1 MDSKSIV
8 LCPQGF
14 ESPRCR
20 FLSFDQRYANL
31 VCLCA
36 IFEHATGQ
44 WEALYISVTPALAVT
59 EYVLGC
65 GGTLT
70 RGDAA

>member
-1 MDSKSIV
+1 MSAV
-8 LCPQGF
+8 
-14 ESPRCR
+14 
-20 FLSFDQRYANL
+20 
-31 VCLCA
+31 V
-36 IFEHATGQ
+36 EHKNGM